1 MQINPLHLRYALLSP
16 KKKKSMLEKMY
27 FTLIFTSVND
37 DAKDNFFLLEIY
49 EFLSI
54 FARISPIDFKTFPVS
69 VY

>member
-1 MQINPLHLRYALLSP
+1 
-16 KKKKSMLEKMY
+16 MLEKMY